1 MSGENALKVRQ
12 IPHSAYLMKKLT
24 VHSDANETTK
34 RNGDFAVFNMSCLLS
49 IEVIMRE
56 NELMMSRS

>member
-1 MSGENALKVRQ
+1 MSEENALKVRQ

-34 RNGDFAVFNMSCLLS
+34 RKYQCSKGDFTVFNMTD
-49 IEVIMRE
+49 EE
-56 NELMMSRS
+56 K